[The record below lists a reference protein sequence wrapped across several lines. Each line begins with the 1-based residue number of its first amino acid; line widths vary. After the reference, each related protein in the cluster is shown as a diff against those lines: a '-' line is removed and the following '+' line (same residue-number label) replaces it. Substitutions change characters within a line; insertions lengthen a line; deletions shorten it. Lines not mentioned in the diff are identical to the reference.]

1 MLTEKIALVTGAGRG
16 IGRAIAVAMAK
27 AGAHVALLY
36 ERNEQAALETQAL
49 IAALGRKAMVYQCDV
64 GDFQSVKETVAQV
77 ISDFGGIDVLVNNA
91 GVTRDGL
98 LLTMQPEQFTAVL
111 QTNLTG
117 AFHMIRQVC
126 GHFLRK
132 RAGRIINISSV
143 AGLMGN
149 AGQCNYAAAKAGMI
163 GMTKS
168 VARELAGRNITC
180 NAIAPGFIE
189 TDMTAAMP
197 EKAAAAMLSHI
208 PMGKMGKPEDVAG
221 LAVFLASEQASY
233 ITGEVIK
240 VDGGMYM

>member
-1 MLTEKIALVTGAGRG
+1 MLTEKTALVTGAGRG
-16 IGRAIAVAMAK
+16 IGRAIAVEMAR
-27 AGAHVALLY
+27 AGADVALLY
-36 ERNEQAALETQAL
+36 ERNEQAALETQQL
-49 IAALGRKAMVYQCDV
+49 IAALGRKAMLYQCDV
-64 GDFQSVKETVAQV
+64 GDFGAVKETVAKV
-77 ISDFGGIDVLVNNA
+77 LEDFGGIDILVNNA
-91 GVTRDGL
+91 GITRDGL
-98 LLTMQPEQFTAVL
+98 ALTMQPEQFAAVV

-117 AFHMIRQVC
+117 AFHMTRQVC

-143 AGLMGN
+143 SGLMGT

-168 VARELAGRNITC
+168 VAREMAGRNITC

-197 EKAAAAMLSHI
+197 EKAVEEALSHI
-208 PMGKMGKPEDVAG
+208 PMGKMGKPEDVAE
-221 LAVFLASEQASY
+221 LAVFLASAKASY

-240 VDGGMYM
+240 VDGGMYI